1 MTYDLIVVGGS
12 PAGSTAAREA
22 AAAGARVLLLDRA
35 AFPREKPCG
44 GGVNV
49 RAAALLPF
57 DLSPVVERTVTGVRF
72 SLRTSGDFTRRYSRP
87 LTFMT
92 QRCRLDAFLVRRA
105 VEA

>member
-1 MTYDLIVVGGS
+1 MYDVIVAGGG
-12 PAGSTAAREA
+12 PGGSTAAREA

-57 DLSPVVERTVTGVRF
+57 DLAPVVERTVTGVRF
-72 SLRTSGDFTRRYSRP
+72 SLRMRGDFTRRYGRP
-87 LTFMT
+87 LTYMT
-92 QRCRLDAFLVRRA
+92 QRSRRS
-105 VEA
+105 EEHTSELQSLT